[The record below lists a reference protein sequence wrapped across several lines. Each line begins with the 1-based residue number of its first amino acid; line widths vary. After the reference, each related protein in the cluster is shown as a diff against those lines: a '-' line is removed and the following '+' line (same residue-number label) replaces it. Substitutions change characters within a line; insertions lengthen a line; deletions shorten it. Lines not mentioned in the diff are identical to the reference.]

1 MKKTFIDLF
10 SGAGGMSCGLE
21 MAGWTCLLGID
32 HDRAAIETFQ
42 HNHPQAQAIAGDIRE
57 ISNQQIQAII
67 EHQKV
72 DLICGGPPCQ
82 GFSTIGQNDH
92 LDERNFLF
100 LEFLR
105 IVEALEPD
113 YIIVENVTG
122 LLSKKNENVLKAI
135 IKSFT
140 DLGYTIDVK
149 VLSAHHYGVPE
160 KRRRTIFLG
169 NRFGVKNIYPDKMF
183 KDSEEDYQDLPLP
196 RTVGWAFDNLL
207 ESNREIFNHDI
218 KRSQIANDLER
229 ERISHIPEGKSVRY
243 EKDQLA
249 YLPESLWFDVDW
261 SSIHEERFREAKLNR
276 LDRYDCANTIN
287 TSRTTYYHPVENRY
301 LTAREAAAI
310 QSFPANYF
318 FCGTVT
324 QQWRQ
329 IGNAVPPLL
338 AKALGESILVLDS
351 MKKEMEITN
360 SIEDIQS
367 IRAKAFSYRENAFNR
382 SAKKDNQMEQSNQ
395 LALF

>member
-21 MAGWTCLLGID
+21 MAGWACLLGID

-42 HNHPQAQAIAGDIRE
+42 HNHPQAKAIAGDIRE
-57 ISNQQIQAII
+57 ISNQQIQEII
-67 EHQKV
+67 KYQKV

-105 IVEALEPD
+105 IVEALKPD

-169 NRFGVKNIYPDKMF
+169 NRFGVKNIYPDKIF
-183 KDSEEDYQDLPLP
+183 KDSEQDLQDLPLP
-196 RTVGWAFDNLL
+196 RNVEWAFDNLL
-207 ESNREIFNHDI
+207 ESNGEIFNHDI
-218 KRSQIANDLER
+218 KRSQIVNDLER

-249 YLPESLWFDVDW
+249 YLPENLWFDVDW

-301 LTAREAAAI
+301 LTPREAAAI

-318 FCGTVT
+318 FYGTVT

-351 MKKEMEITN
+351 LKNNMEITN

-367 IRAKAFSYRENAFNR
+367 IRAKAFSYKENAFNK
-382 SAKKDNQMEQSNQ
+382 SKQLDKSKSNQ
-395 LALF
+395 LVLF

>member
-32 HDRAAIETFQ
+32 HDRTAIETFQ
-42 HNHPQAQAIAGDIRE
+42 HNHLQAKAIAGDIRE
-57 ISNQQIQAII
+57 ISNQQIQEII

-105 IVEALEPD
+105 IVEALKPD

-169 NRFGVKNIYPDKMF
+169 NRFGVKNIYPDKIF
-183 KDSEEDYQDLPLP
+183 KDSEQDHQDLPLP
-196 RTVGWAFDNLL
+196 RNVEWAFDNLL
-207 ESNREIFNHDI
+207 ESNGEIFNHDI
-218 KRSQIANDLER
+218 KRSQIVNDLER
-229 ERISHIPEGKSVRY
+229 ERISLIPEGKSVRY

-249 YLPESLWFDVDW
+249 YLPESLRFDVDW
-261 SSIHEERFREAKLNR
+261 QNIHEERFREAKLNR

-301 LTAREAAAI
+301 LTPREAAAI

-338 AKALGESILVLDS
+338 SKALGESILVLDS
-351 MKKEMEITN
+351 LKNNMEITN

-367 IRAKAFSYRENAFNR
+367 IRAKAFSYKENAFNK
-382 SAKKDNQMEQSNQ
+382 SKQADKSKSNQ
-395 LALF
+395 LVLF

>member
-21 MAGWTCLLGID
+21 MAGWHCLLGID

-42 HNHPQAQAIAGDIRE
+42 HNHPQAKAIAGDIRE

-105 IVEALEPD
+105 IVEALKPD

-122 LLSKKNENVLKAI
+122 LLSKRNENVLKAI

-169 NRFGVKNIYPDKMF
+169 NRFGVKNIYPDKIF
-183 KDSEEDYQDLPLP
+183 KDSDQDLQDLPLP

-207 ESNREIFNHDI
+207 ESNGEILNHDI

-229 ERISHIPEGKSVRY
+229 ERISYIPEGKSVRY

-249 YLPESLWFDVDW
+249 YLPKNLWFDVDW
-261 SSIHEERFREAKLNR
+261 SSIHEGRFREAKLNR
-276 LDRYDCANTIN
+276 LDRDDCANTIN

-301 LTAREAAAI
+301 LTARESAAI

-318 FCGTVT
+318 FCGTLT

-338 AKALGESILVLDS
+338 AKAIGESILMLDS
-351 MKKEMEITN
+351 TKNNMEKTT
-360 SIEDIQS
+360 SIADIQS
-367 IRAKAFSYRENAFNR
+367 IRAKAFSYKENAFNK
-382 SAKKDNQMEQSNQ
+382 SKQLDKIKSTQ